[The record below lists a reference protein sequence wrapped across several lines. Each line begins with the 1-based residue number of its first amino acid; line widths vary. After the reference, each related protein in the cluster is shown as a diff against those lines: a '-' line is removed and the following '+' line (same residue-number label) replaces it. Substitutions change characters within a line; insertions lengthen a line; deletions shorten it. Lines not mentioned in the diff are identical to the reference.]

1 MRTMRNY
8 NPKENALSCSLQTV
22 TCDIYPVT
30 LHECVLTIAT
40 SVSLFLFVVYF
51 STQQIIE
58 NKLENKA
65 AVMSF

>member
-1 MRTMRNY
+1 MLYPVHYRLLHVTFI
-8 NPKENALSCSLQTV
+8 LLHTV